1 MSSPQGLGT
10 FWKRRLSMLLPIS
23 RTSPGLSRRAVLGI
37 ATAGFIACLLPNVRL
52 APVYAQPQQGRDDL
66 KGRIFVAA
74 KIRYKHE
81 GKDKE
86 ERRDQLVIAIDP
98 DTGKWQKIGDN
109 GIVSIPDNGR
119 VSPDR
124 QTLAFS
130 ENQETWICDT
140 HGTKLPRRIS
150 DKIGE
155 LIWSPD
161 GKRLVA
167 TKSEW
172 PNPHHLKAETWRID
186 ADGSNPVRLPI
197 PDTDSVEDWSPD
209 GQWFVTCSDRHPP
222 HARGYQLYVMKTDG
236 SQQRRLTEG
245 GLNCNARF
253 SPDGRKILYL
263 HQTHK
268 EGNSIWVVDAD
279 GKNAREIV
287 KTIGVAGHAARLV
300 DPQAGVL
307 DSAFWSPDG
316 KQIAVVLLDWKKGM
330 VLMRDA
336 EQANFRIEIMDVD
349 GKNRRELK
357 LADAK
362 FVYIFGYASDWR

>member
-1 MSSPQGLGT
+1 MS
-10 FWKRRLSMLLPIS
+10 F
-23 RTSPGLSRRAVLGI
+23 
-37 ATAGFIACLLPNVRL
+37 C
-52 APVYAQPQQGRDDL
+52 
-66 KGRIFVAA
+66 GRIRASA
-74 KIRYKHE
+74 N
-81 GKDKE
+81 
-86 ERRDQLVIAIDP
+86 RRIL
-98 DTGKWQKIGDN
+98 N

-124 QTLAFS
+124 QTLVFS

-167 TKSEW
+167 TKEEW
-172 PNPHHLKAETWRID
+172 PNRSHMKAETWRID

-197 PDTDSVEDWSPD
+197 PDTDAVQDWSPD
-209 GQWFVTCSDRHPP
+209 GQWFVTLSDRHPP
-222 HARGYQLYVMKTDG
+222 HGRGYQLYVMKTDG

-253 SPDGRKILYL
+253 SPDGRKILYI
-263 HQTHK
+263 HQTRK

-279 GKNAREIV
+279 GTNAREIV
-287 KTIGVAGHAARLV
+287 KSGPDHPRGQFGVAT
-300 DPQAGVL
+300 L

-316 KQIAVVLLDWKKGM
+316 KQIAMVLLDWKKGM

-362 FVYIFGYASDWR
+362 FVYIFGYGSDWR